1 MDTAKGSLIA
11 EDGARELLELV
22 KEPRVEHRHLIN
34 HQHLA
39 IIPTL
44 QDVLALG
51 DNSLQLVHGL
61 FAEATTGKR
70 VERSAANVAGRDPRR
85 CSHEHVPRA
94 VPFAQRLDDELQRER
109 LAGAGA
115 ASEKEGLSREGELDG
130 VALLVVGLVHPR
142 LGTLRHAL
150 GVIRIVPLV
159 ARASR
164 VCTLG
169 IRLLEQ
175 WLPVLEVLR
184 IRRCIEWTRWPHIG
198 RGRVLMCQTRRE
210 HPRSLK
216 HSRIMRAR
224 DESRRV
230 SCGIAAC
237 SSILRADSG
246 ELVAQVGADFG
257 LACLAAARVLSQ
269 RPRIPP
275 R

>member
-61 FAEATTGKR
+61 FAEAATGKR
-70 VERSAANVAGRDPRR
+70 VERSAANVAGGDPRR

-94 VPFAQRLDDELQRER
+94 VPFAQRFDDKLQRER

-169 IRLLEQ
+169 IRLLEK

-184 IRRCIEWTRWPHIG
+184 IRRCIEWTR
-198 RGRVLMCQTRRE
+198 RVLMCKTRRE

-216 HSRIMRAR
+216 HSRIMRTR
-224 DESRRV
+224 DDSRRV
-230 SCGIAAC
+230 SCGIAAG